1 MKSFNTGQVRAF
13 YFHCNPN
20 CSSSA
25 GQTLHATQAAP
36 CHFNSSLHGSQPI
49 LSNHRGLSI
58 VQSSL
63 FHEASSSTAHSGYI
77 FFYLLLFHKLMKYGV
92 SMILAPWK
100 THSVNVLSRK
110 ACLPKHLHPH
120 WEKAAVYMRVC
131 HSWGE
136 TFRLKA
142 VWKTLY

>member
-1 MKSFNTGQVRAF
+1 MKSPNTGQVGAF

-36 CHFNSSLHGSQPI
+36 CHFNSSLRGSLPI

-63 FHEASSSTAHSGYI
+63 FHEASSSTAHSGYF
-77 FFYLLLFHKLMKYGV
+77 FFYLLLFHKLMRNGV
-92 SMILAPWK
+92 SMILPEGK
-100 THSVNVLSRK
+100 PTLSMSSAK
-110 ACLPKHLHPH
+110 
-120 WEKAAVYMRVC
+120 EAASPNTCTRVGRRRQFIC
-131 HSWGE
+131 VPVIRGGKPSG
-136 TFRLKA
+136 
-142 VWKTLY
+142 